1 MRVTR
6 SIGGNNMLFSII
18 AATCLVVSVST
29 PAELIFQEYYNTA
42 ASIDPA
48 SVPELAEITGGT
60 NKELT

>member
-1 MRVTR
+1 MQMIKR
-6 SIGGNNMLFSII
+6 SGVKNMLFSVI